1 MRYSD
6 IENVNLGHRQI
17 SFGFENNLSQEQNAV
32 MECLADQIKQ
42 HGHVVL
48 SEFVPYVK
56 ETHGLSEFKILQY
69 IFWIAQ
75 DFKIQF
81 RINNKNLEP
90 FKVKNLLLNSIES
103 GEQLLIIAAETVDDS
118 VFQGAKNLYLKIS
131 EEENI
136 DDCDQYELGC
146 FLAKKI
152 RSWQNSFQS
161 YKPSA
166 QKKYFPGEKE
176 IDRWLCFIEK
186 ISTKQDSF
194 SLISAFYDNSAQILN
209 LYAQEKRLTEFYTKH
224 HDFWTTLIKSVE
236 EFSENEPELNK
247 NNEASAGFDGLK
259 QILSLP
265 APYDMISEA
274 YELFEKVR
282 EFNDMI
288 VKEKTDQCRIDALFE
303 LDQMIEK
310 MKGLLDAYNAGMVLR
325 NRALYS
331 LRQIKTR
338 VEKAESINTVNL
350 CLNDA
355 EYIFDVLPENGQAH
369 FTTISPTSRNGAA
382 ITSSSRR
389 IDLGSGKGS
398 LKL

>member
-1 MRYSD
+1 MRCSD
-6 IENVNLGHRQI
+6 IENINLGHRQL

-32 MECLADQIKQ
+32 MKCLADQIKQ

-48 SEFVPYVK
+48 SEFVPYVE
-56 ETHGLSEFKILQY
+56 ETYSLSEFKILQY

-90 FKVKNLLLNSIES
+90 FKVKNLLLKSIEFS
-103 GEQLLIIAAETVDDS
+103 EQVLIIAPETVDDS
-118 VFQGAKNLYLKIS
+118 AFQDARSLYLKIS
-131 EEENI
+131 GEKNF

-166 QKKYFPGEKE
+166 QKKYFPGKKE
-176 IDRWLCFIEK
+176 IGKGLSFIK
-186 ISTKQDSF
+186 SISTKQDSF
-194 SLISAFYDNSAQILN
+194 SLISAFYDNSAQILK
-209 LYAQEKRLTEFYTKH
+209 LYEQEKNLSEFYTKH

-236 EFSENEPELNK
+236 DLSENLLELNK
-247 NNEASAGFDGLK
+247 NNEASADFDRLK
-259 QILSLP
+259 QILSSP

-274 YELFEKVR
+274 YKLVERVKK
-282 EFNDMI
+282 FNDVL
-288 VKEKTDQCRIDALFE
+288 VKEKTDQCRIDALSA
-303 LDQMIEK
+303 LDQMIEN
-310 MKGLLDAYNAGMVLR
+310 MKSLLDTHNAGMDLR

-338 VEKAESINTVNL
+338 VEKAESINAVNL

-355 EYIFDVLPENGQAH
+355 EYMFDVLPENGF
-369 FTTISPTSRNGAA
+369 FTKPSIFDR
-382 ITSSSRR
+382 IRIIHKTSS
-389 IDLGSGKGS
+389 G
-398 LKL
+398 

>member
-6 IENVNLGHRQI
+6 IENINLGHRQI

-48 SEFVPYVK
+48 SEFVLYVK
-56 ETHGLSEFKILQY
+56 ETHGLTEFKILQY

-131 EEENI
+131 EDENI
-136 DDCDQYELGC
+136 DDCDQYELWC

-166 QKKYFPGEKE
+166 QKKYFPGKKE
-176 IDRWLCFIEK
+176 INRWLSFIED
-186 ISTKQDSF
+186 ISIKQDSF

-247 NNEASAGFDGLK
+247 NNEASADFDGLK
-259 QILSLP
+259 QILSSP

-274 YELFEKVR
+274 CESLEKVR
-282 EFNDMI
+282 VFNDMI
-288 VKEKTDQCRIDALFE
+288 VKEKTDQCRIDALSE

-310 MKGLLDAYNAGMVLR
+310 MKGLLDAHNAGMDLR

-331 LRQIKTR
+331 LRQIKIR
-338 VEKAESINTVNL
+338 VEKAESINAVNL

-355 EYIFDVLPENGQAH
+355 EYMFDVLPEDG
-369 FTTISPTSRNGAA
+369 TLPI
-382 ITSSSRR
+382 
-389 IDLGSGKGS
+389 
-398 LKL
+398 

>member
-1 MRYSD
+1 MKYSD
-6 IENVNLGHRQI
+6 INNINLGHRQL

-48 SEFVPYVK
+48 SEFVPHVK
-56 ETHGLSEFKILQY
+56 GTHGLSEFKILQY

-75 DFKIQF
+75 DFKIEF

-90 FKVKNLLLNSIES
+90 FKVKKLLLKSIELS
-103 GEQLLIIAAETVDDS
+103 KQILIIAAETVDDS
-118 VFQGAKNLYLKIS
+118 VFQGARNLYLKIS
-131 EEENI
+131 GEKNI
-136 DDCDQYELGC
+136 DDCDQYELGR

-152 RSWQNSFQS
+152 RIWQNSFQS

-176 IDRWLCFIEK
+176 INKWLCFIEG

-194 SLISAFYDNSAQILN
+194 SLISAFHDNSAQILK
-209 LYAQEKRLTEFYTKH
+209 LYAQEKNLSEFYTKH

-236 EFSENEPELNK
+236 EFSENVPELNK
-247 NNEASAGFDGLK
+247 NNEAFADFDKLK

-274 YELFEKVR
+274 HELLERVST
-282 EFNDMI
+282 FNDVI
-288 VKEKTDQCRIDALFE
+288 VKEKTDRCRIDALSE

-310 MKGLLDAYNAGMVLR
+310 MKDILDTHNAGMDLR

-338 VEKAESINTVNL
+338 VEKVESINAVNL

-355 EYIFDVLPENGQAH
+355 EYMFDTFLEKMA
-369 FTTISPTSRNGAA
+369 R
-382 ITSSSRR
+382 
-389 IDLGSGKGS
+389 L
-398 LKL
+398 

>member
-1 MRYSD
+1 MQNSD
-6 IENVNLGHRQI
+6 IQNINLGHRQL
-17 SFGFENNLSQEQNAV
+17 SFGFENKLSQEQNAV

-56 ETHGLSEFKILQY
+56 GTHGLSEFKILQY

-81 RINNKNLEP
+81 RINNKNLELL
-90 FKVKNLLLNSIES
+90 KVKNLLLKSIES
-103 GEQLLIIAAETVDDS
+103 SEQVLIIAAETVDDS
-118 VFQGAKNLYLKIS
+118 VFQGAMNLYLKIS
-131 EEENI
+131 EEKNI

-166 QKKYFPGEKE
+166 QKKYFPGAKE
-176 IDRWLCFIEK
+176 IDRWLCFIED

-194 SLISAFYDNSAQILN
+194 SLISAFYDNSAQILK
-209 LYAQEKRLTEFYTKH
+209 LYAQEKNLSEFYTKH

-236 EFSENEPELNK
+236 EFSDNVPELNK
-247 NNEASAGFDGLK
+247 NNEASADFDRLK
-259 QILSLP
+259 QILSSP
-265 APYDMISEA
+265 APYDMILEA
-274 YELFEKVR
+274 YELLEKVR
-282 EFNDMI
+282 ASNDVI
-288 VKEKTDQCRIDALFE
+288 VKEKTDRCRIDALSE
-303 LDQMIEK
+303 LNHLIEK
-310 MKGLLDAYNAGMVLR
+310 MKSFLDTHNAGMDLR

-355 EYIFDVLPENGQAH
+355 EYMFDTFLEKMA
-369 FTTISPTSRNGAA
+369 
-382 ITSSSRR
+382 
-389 IDLGSGKGS
+389 
-398 LKL
+398 KL

>member
-1 MRYSD
+1 MKYSD
-6 IENVNLGHRQI
+6 IKNINLGHRQL

-48 SEFVPYVK
+48 SEFVVYMK
-56 ETHGLSEFKILQY
+56 GTHGLSEFKILQY

-90 FKVKNLLLNSIES
+90 FKVKKLLLKPIELS
-103 GEQLLIIAAETVDDS
+103 KQVLIITAETVDDS
-118 VFQGAKNLYLKIS
+118 VFQGARNLYLKIS
-131 EEENI
+131 EETNI
-136 DDCDQYELGC
+136 DDCDQYELGR

-152 RSWQNSFQS
+152 RIWQNSLQS

-176 IDRWLCFIEK
+176 IGKWLCFIK
-186 ISTKQDSF
+186 DISTKQDSF
-194 SLISAFYDNSAQILN
+194 SLISAFYDNSAQILK
-209 LYAQEKRLTEFYTKH
+209 LYAQEKNLSEFYTKH
-224 HDFWTTLIKSVE
+224 YDFWTTLIKSVE
-236 EFSENEPELNK
+236 EFSENLHELNK
-247 NNEASAGFDGLK
+247 NNEASADFDRLK
-259 QILSLP
+259 QILSSP
-265 APYDMISEA
+265 APYDLTSEA
-274 YELFEKVR
+274 YELLEKVR
-282 EFNDMI
+282 AFNDVI
-288 VKEKTDQCRIDALFE
+288 IKEKTDRCRIDALSE

-310 MKGLLDAYNAGMVLR
+310 MKNLLDTHNAGMDLR

-338 VEKAESINTVNL
+338 VEKTESINAVDL

-355 EYIFDVLPENGQAH
+355 EYTFDTFLEKVEDP
-369 FTTISPTSRNGAA
+369 P
-382 ITSSSRR
+382 
-389 IDLGSGKGS
+389 
-398 LKL
+398 